1 MKGLHDCSSYN
12 KGVVQELR
20 WVSMVMSLDW
30 IIVSD
35 LLMVFTGGDLCRAQ
49 CYPLR
54 SVFQNGIFLLSVERV
69 HLQVEQKEHTS
80 HRNGLSVV
88 YLYSTM
94 ERLAGGPQNSQKIY
108 MIHDLSLS
116 SRLYKQ

>member
-49 CYPLR
+49 CYPLQAVQVEEVVNLCKQMW
-54 SVFQNGIFLLSVERV
+54 SHFLLNIFT
-69 HLQVEQKEHTS
+69 K
-80 HRNGLSVV
+80 
-88 YLYSTM
+88 
-94 ERLAGGPQNSQKIY
+94 
-108 MIHDLSLS
+108 
-116 SRLYKQ
+116 